1 MNIASI
7 YRKDASEQW
16 FELEYGSRS
25 VHDNLRH
32 RGFEIIG
39 RPLLLSS
46 YAQLTIPIDR
56 AELSWG
62 AILPCPLKGRSTAFV
77 AAYPYDLKSMYHDGE
92 SLESLVNRW
101 LGMMPCQ
108 TKFLASLHESAYL
121 VSAARSI
128 AIADVHEVTGIWNID
143 AYVGVFDESSS
154 MIFVFDVEFGSVYV
168 SFDDNCLPDGFEDF
182 ARVANAKF
190 RDVFVRD
197 AKFRTGADPARAEE
211 YFRVA
216 LEPAM

>member
-62 AILPCPLKGRSTAFV
+62 GDPALPVERAKHRI
-77 AAYPYDLKSMYHDGE
+77 
-92 SLESLVNRW
+92 R
-101 LGMMPCQ
+101 
-108 TKFLASLHESAYL
+108 
-121 VSAARSI
+121 RSI
-128 AIADVHEVTGIWNID
+128 SIRFEVDVSRRRIT
-143 AYVGVFDESSS
+143 
-154 MIFVFDVEFGSVYV
+154 
-168 SFDDNCLPDGFEDF
+168 
-182 ARVANAKF
+182 
-190 RDVFVRD
+190 
-197 AKFRTGADPARAEE
+197 
-211 YFRVA
+211 
-216 LEPAM
+216 